1 VRSSKW
7 SPHDTQAATQNK
19 ALKRQPSFR
28 DYIQKSRLFRC
39 RRFSFG
45 NRGTITKLLFIGKI
59 LQANETMGLFT
70 ATVFTGVLVVG
81 VTIGSPAVLGLIG
94 LSAVGPVA
102 GGAFAAAQGAG
113 VAAGTW
119 MAAAQSIAMVAAS
132 PTP

>member
-1 VRSSKW
+1 
-7 SPHDTQAATQNK
+7 
-19 ALKRQPSFR
+19 
-28 DYIQKSRLFRC
+28 
-39 RRFSFG
+39 
-45 NRGTITKLLFIGKI
+45 
-59 LQANETMGLFT
+59 MGLFT